1 MLVQVEEPESS
12 LLEELCPLPLVR
24 SLGAAWAEHAQIT
37 RLGLALGLALP
48 QLIGHLGLLVL
59 PAIVEVVE
67 IVKVVEVLELIVS
80 VLLPLLLLLLLL
92 LLP

>member
-1 MLVQVEEPESS
+1 MLVQVEEPQRS

-24 SLGAAWAEHAQIT
+24 GLGAAWAEHAQIT

-59 PAIVEVVE
+59 PAIIEVVE
-67 IVKVVEVLELIVS
+67 VVEVLELIVS

>member
-1 MLVQVEEPESS
+1 MQVEEPERS

-24 SLGAAWAEHAQIT
+24 GLGAAWAEHAQIT

-67 IVKVVEVLELIVS
+67 IVGNGNGNGFLHFQHCKLKFTDI
-80 VLLPLLLLLLLL
+80 LP
-92 LLP
+92 